1 MVGKF
6 GLAESA
12 PLVCIGL
19 MSGTSLDGID
29 IALLE
34 TDGAE
39 RIRRGAARS
48 CPYAPE
54 RRRRLRALLD
64 AIAAA
69 PDAPPPEWRELERD
83 ITLDHAAAVSSF
95 LREEGL
101 QAGEV
106 DLIGFHGQTVSH
118 RPERGETW
126 QLGDAALLAQRTGVD
141 VIYDFRSADMRA
153 GGQGAPLAPLYHA
166 ALTAARGEKR
176 VVGVVNLG
184 GIANLTWIAPGEAA
198 RAFDV
203 APCNGLLND
212 WAGRHGVGD
221 MDRDGALARRG
232 RVCEETLAGLLRH
245 PFLRRRPPKSLDRL
259 DVSLEGVAHLAPAD
273 GAATLVA
280 FVAEALAAAVAHV
293 PAAPEVWL
301 LCGGGRHNRV
311 VREALERRLPG
322 ACFVCEEWGWAG
334 DSLEAEAFAWL
345 AARSRRGL
353 PLSLPSTTGAARAVC
368 GGREVGAGGS

>member
-1 MVGKF
+1 
-6 GLAESA
+6 
-12 PLVCIGL
+12 

-39 RIRRGAARS
+39 RIRRGGARTF
-48 CPYAPE
+48 PYAPE
-54 RRRRLRALLD
+54 RRRRLRRLLD

-69 PDAPPPEWRELERD
+69 PDAPPAEWRQVERD
-83 ITLDHAAAVSSF
+83 ITLDHAEAVSAF
-95 LREEGL
+95 LREEGVSV
-101 QAGEV
+101 GEV
-106 DLIGFHGQTVSH
+106 NLLGFHGQTVSH

-126 QLGDAALLAQRTGVD
+126 QLGDAALLARRTSVD
-141 VIYDFRSADMRA
+141 VAYDFRAADMRA

-212 WAGRHGVGD
+212 WAGRHGGGD

-232 RVCEETLAGLLRH
+232 RVCEETLAALLAH

-259 DVSLEGVAHLAPAD
+259 DFSLDGVAHLAPED

-280 FVAEALAAAVAHV
+280 FVGEALAAAAAHV

-301 LCGGGRHNRV
+301 LCGGGRHNPAL
-311 VREALERRLPG
+311 REVLGRRLPG
-322 ACFVCEEWGWAG
+322 ECEVCEAWGWRG

-345 AARSRRGL
+345 AARVRRGL

-368 GGREVGAGGS
+368 GGREAGAGGV